1 MAAFAVV
8 FQLTSSRGGWPF
20 LCFFYNSACNI
31 STHILTR
38 RMTKTFHI
46 IAYDRYISTHIL
58 TRRMTDGNFTLFKI
72 KIISTH
78 ILTRRM
84 TNMLVALFTTLS
96 FQLTSSRGGWPKQY
110 PLVLCTHYFNSH
122 PHEEDDGTTLSTT
135 EKTDISTHILTRR
148 MTYFVE
154 NPFTG

>member
-38 RMTKTFHI
+38 RMTLLIQFHRHLLLHFNSHPHEEDDNRTGDCYNLGSISTHILTRRMTKTFHI

-58 TRRMTDGNFTLFKI
+58 TRRMTP
-72 KIISTH
+72 
-78 ILTRRM
+78 LTKY
-84 TNMLVALFTTLS
+84 VGAPDV
-96 FQLTSSRGGWPKQY
+96 FQLTSSRGGWLYQH
-110 PLVLCTHYFNSH
+110 LVWIHNFYFNSH
-122 PHEEDDGTTLSTT
+122 PHEEDDWRKL
-135 EKTDISTHILTRR
+135 HA
-148 MTYFVE
+148 F
-154 NPFTG
+154 

>member
-96 FQLTSSRGGWPKQY
+96 FQLTSSRGGWPLAEALEWLKSAFQLTSSRGGWRISLKILL
-110 PLVLCTHYFNSH
+110 PDNYFNSH
-122 PHEEDDGTTLSTT
+122 PHEEDD
-135 EKTDISTHILTRR
+135 HW
-148 MTYFVE
+148 
-154 NPFTG
+154 